1 MHEFLVGQVFQGEHE
16 RQHEVAVADH
26 HHGFRI
32 GFAVQGR
39 EQVVHAVLGH
49 VGDGLARR
57 RTPVQRIGVLE
68 HPVARVVGFE
78 IVLRDGVDLTPGAF
92 AQHASLLPFRFRQGH
107 RGRRLT
113 RTHVRRNEVAVEQRL
128 LRDEPTADA
137 VGLLASGGGE
147 PPRTVRHGDIVL
159 RIQRVVTLFAGADD
173 DVRLRLAMSDHIQ
186 IKGHSHIRLF
196 LRFHPHLRARS
207 LFRRSFGRWR
217 ASSLNAS
224 TVADSRVF
232 RTRGHVD
239 FTIGTP
245 EFRGA
250 VTGGSPQ
257 PAW

>member
-1 MHEFLVGQVFQGEHE
+1 MHELLVGQVLQREHQ
-16 RQHEVAVADH
+16 RQHEVAMADH

-32 GFAVQGR
+32 RLAVQGR

-92 AQHASLLPFRFRQGH
+92 AQHASLLPFRLRQGH

-128 LRDEPTADA
+128 LRDEPTANA

-147 PPRTVRHGDIVL
+147 PPRTVRHGDVVL

-196 LRFHPHLRARS
+196 LRFHPHPARTF
-207 LFRRSFGRWR
+207 LVPPFIRPVARIIIECFHRS
-217 ASSLNAS
+217 
-224 TVADSRVF
+224 
-232 RTRGHVD
+232 
-239 FTIGTP
+239 
-245 EFRGA
+245 
-250 VTGGSPQ
+250 
-257 PAW
+257 